1 MHATAI
7 TARFAPFMT
16 RAALARAV
24 IAGTAWG
31 LTMGTGLA
39 LMSLRD
45 CGGICI
51 PDAALTT
58 AISIIAGIITIG
70 PIAAVGRRH

>member
-1 MHATAI
+1 MTAAVI
-7 TARFAPFMT
+7 TARLAPFTT
-16 RAALARAV
+16 RAALTRAV

-31 LTMGTGLA
+31 LTMGIGLA
-39 LMSLRD
+39 LLSLHN

-58 AISIIAGIITIG
+58 VISIVAGILTIG
-70 PIAAVGRRH
+70 PVAAVGRRA

>member
-1 MHATAI
+1 MTATVI

-16 RAALARAV
+16 RAAVTRAV
-24 IAGTAWG
+24 IAGMAWG
-31 LTMGTGLA
+31 VTMGIGLA
-39 LMSLRD
+39 LLSLRD

-58 AISIIAGIITIG
+58 AISIVAGILTIG
-70 PIAAVGRRH
+70 PVAAVGRRP